1 MLWSFPERIWKIKM
15 ELKLSEEKKHGKD
28 KVVPMRFFKLA
39 AKLAEDFTCLSL
51 RARRNINNEKML

>member
-1 MLWSFPERIWKIKM
+1 M

-39 AKLAEDFTCLSL
+39 AKLAEDFTLHLSMS
-51 RARRNINNEKML
+51 EFKSKKKY

>member
-1 MLWSFPERIWKIKM
+1 M